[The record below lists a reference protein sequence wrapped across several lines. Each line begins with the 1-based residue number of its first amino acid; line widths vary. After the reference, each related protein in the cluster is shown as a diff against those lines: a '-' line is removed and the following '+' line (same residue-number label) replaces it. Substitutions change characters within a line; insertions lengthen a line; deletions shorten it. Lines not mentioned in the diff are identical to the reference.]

1 MHRDLSALQSDDGG
15 EVPELIPAATVV
27 LGRDASRSLEIL
39 MLRRDGNLAFAGG
52 MWVFPGGRVDP
63 ADREGVELPEAEVRA
78 AVRETREE
86 SGLVIESTSLVR
98 LSTWTPPPRPV
109 ARRFSTAFFV
119 APAPGDAEVR
129 IDDGEIREFRWVR
142 ATDVLDEHGS
152 GEIELAPPTFLTLLG
167 LSAAGSVTDMLEA
180 ARRGPV
186 EHFATKIAIHDES
199 VFALYH
205 GDAGYDSGDG
215 LAEGRRHRIHLHE
228 RPWRYER
235 DT

>member
-39 MLRRDGNLAFAGG
+39 MLRRDSKLAFAGG

-63 ADREGVELPEAEVRA
+63 ADLDGVELPEAEVRA

-86 SGLVIESTSLVR
+86 AGLTIEATSLIR
-98 LSTWTPPPRPV
+98 LSRWTPPARPV
-109 ARRFSTAFFV
+109 SRRFSTAFFV
-119 APAPGDAEVR
+119 APAPAEGDVTV
-129 IDDGEIREFRWVR
+129 DDGEIREHRWVP
-142 ATDVLDEHGS
+142 AAEVLAEHGR

-167 LSAAGSVTDMLEA
+167 LSTAESVTAMLDT

-186 EHFATKIAIHDES
+186 EHFATKIAIHDEA

-215 LAEGRRHRIHLHE
+215 LAEGPHHRIHLHE